1 MSNYVEYAG
10 AALST
15 KELTGA
21 ARAFYDAAMQ
31 AELAK
36 NSLSAFFPDTQVDS
50 IDLRLEDFD
59 FSRPE
64 IAKNRAWDAE
74 PFRGSTAKAGF
85 RTFQNVPISQAEV
98 LSELDQLRARLS
110 NNDKILNLV
119 YGSLTRQV
127 NAVIDAL
134 EYQRG
139 LTLTNAKFTA
149 TTRGGVKFEDEWG
162 RAPEANP
169 TSAIQFNNPDVD
181 ILGELEKFSDA
192 YKKLNGFRP
201 GTILVSPTIKRA
213 IARNKQFTV
222 NLNNGGYIPGNTA
235 QVNAVLENNELPALT
250 TYERDVN
257 VGGVL
262 TPVLDPKNIY
272 LLPPS
277 AQGILGNT
285 VFSPTTASMEA
296 GFSPAEQAGIYAG
309 IHQRPTVPS
318 TREVVVDAVA
328 MPVLS
333 NPNFAFV
340 SKVLP

>member
-21 ARAFYDAAMQ
+21 ARAFYEAAMQ

-127 NAVIDAL
+127 NAIIDAL

-169 TSAIQFNNPDVD
+169 TSAIQFNNPDAD

-296 GFSPAEQAGIYAG
+296 GFSPTEQAGIYAG

>member
-169 TSAIQFNNPDVD
+169 TSAIQFNNPDAD

>member
-21 ARAFYDAAMQ
+21 ARAFYEAAMQ

-169 TSAIQFNNPDVD
+169 TSAIQFNNPDAD

-257 VGGVL
+257 L
-262 TPVLDPKNIY
+262 SL
-272 LLPPS
+272 
-277 AQGILGNT
+277 
-285 VFSPTTASMEA
+285 
-296 GFSPAEQAGIYAG
+296 
-309 IHQRPTVPS
+309 IHI
-318 TREVVVDAVA
+318 
-328 MPVLS
+328 
-333 NPNFAFV
+333 
-340 SKVLP
+340 

>member
-1 MSNYVEYAG
+1 MSNYIEYAG

-21 ARAFYDAAMQ
+21 ARAFYEAAMR

-149 TTRGGVKFEDEWG
+149 TTRGGVKFEDDWG

-169 TSAIQFNNPDVD
+169 TSAIQFNNPDAD

>member
-1 MSNYVEYAG
+1 MSNYAEYVG

-36 NSLSAFFPDTQVDS
+36 NSLATFFPDTQVDS

-127 NAVIDAL
+127 NAIIDAL

-169 TSAIQFNNPDVD
+169 TSAIQFNNPDAD

>member
-162 RAPEANP
+162 RASEANP
-169 TSAIQFNNPDVD
+169 TSAIQFNNPDAD

>member
-21 ARAFYDAAMQ
+21 ARAFYEAAMQ

-36 NSLSAFFPDTQVDS
+36 NSLSAFFPDIQVDS

-127 NAVIDAL
+127 NAIIDAL

-169 TSAIQFNNPDVD
+169 TSAIQFNSPDAD

-262 TPVLDPKNIY
+262 TPVLDPKNVY

>member
-169 TSAIQFNNPDVD
+169 TSAIQFNNPDAD

-201 GTILVSPTIKRA
+201 GTILVSPTIKRT

>member
-1 MSNYVEYAG
+1 MSNYAEYAG

-169 TSAIQFNNPDVD
+169 TSAIQFNNSDAD